1 MEHRKG
7 KIKAKERKFSNS
19 LKHSLHL
26 KLTNLKVS
34 CFIREK
40 KYEIDGSNLEGKYK
54 DWQKKLHPDLVHTK
68 SEVCFDTV
76 TSQVKNS
83 SNFTF

>member
-1 MEHRKG
+1 MRQ
-7 KIKAKERKFSNS
+7 F
-19 LKHSLHL
+19 LHL
-26 KLTNLKVS
+26 KLTNFKIS

-40 KYEIDGSNLEGKYK
+40 KYEIDDSNLEGKYK

-76 TSQVKNS
+76 SYQVKS
-83 SNFTF
+83 SSDFTF